1 MPDKTLM
8 PYKSGDYG
16 GTLNASTL
24 PGGLTDTN
32 AMLGYPGPDMAAEGT
47 AGDSIDPSTGN
58 YVDPSKGI
66 TV

>member
-8 PYKSGDYG
+8 PYQSGDYG

-24 PGGLTDTN
+24 PSGLTDTN
-32 AMLGYPGPDMAAEGT
+32 AMMGYPGPDMAA
-47 AGDSIDPSTGN
+47 AGVAGNSMNPSTGKYIN
-58 YVDPSKGI
+58 PSPEV